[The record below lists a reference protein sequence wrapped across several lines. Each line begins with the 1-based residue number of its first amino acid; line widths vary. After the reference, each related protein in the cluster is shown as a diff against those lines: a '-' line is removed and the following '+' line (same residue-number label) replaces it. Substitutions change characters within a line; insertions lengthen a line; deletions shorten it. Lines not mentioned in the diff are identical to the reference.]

1 MHGKGWVSEGEK
13 DPAAHWHEQS
23 RVKAGLFLPQS
34 APLPVCQKH
43 VSYPFPMIA
52 GTAFDEDD
60 LIFLQ
65 LTAPLFAASKAVW
78 SPILENLL
86 TQVSPLS
93 LQAAVQ
99 DSPSAPQCHAKPPS
113 ASTSGTKHKNK
124 KANKNASMMDFD

>member
-1 MHGKGWVSEGEK
+1 MERKSCVGRALLSLRWKDKVGIVSYLGHGPGWVSEGEK

-99 DSPSAPQCHAKPPS
+99 DPP
-113 ASTSGTKHKNK
+113 
-124 KANKNASMMDFD
+124 